1 MLATMSSITPAMTAE
16 GVGGRLATMEIIIMF
31 FQDGLTGSMRERP
44 DALYTA
50 TPLLAC
56 ENDKDVQGPDN
67 FCWDPAE
74 FWSGQ
79 TVTRF
84 RRHPAVELK
93 HGRIAMGRTVTRFT
107 RHRTL
112 ELKHGRIAMLA
123 TMGYATPRITRV
135 FPGHILTGRVYRAIA
150 ACSAASRTL
159 APVARLLAATVKVRV
174 LGCGR
179 FYAYSVFCELSTA
192 PDSGMSAKRR
202 RLTA

>member
-1 MLATMSSITPAMTAE
+1 MSPES
-16 GVGGRLATMEIIIMF
+16 VSGRLATMEIIIMF
-31 FQDGLTGSMRERP
+31 FQDGLTVSMRERP
-44 DALYTA
+44 DARYTA
-50 TPLLAC
+50 APLLTC
-56 ENDKDVQGPDN
+56 ENDKVGPGADD
-67 FCWDPAE
+67 CLWDPAE
-74 FWSGQ
+74 FWLGQ

-93 HGRIAMGRTVTRFT
+93 HGRIAKGRTVTRFT

-123 TMGYATPRITRV
+123 TMGYAIPRITQV
-135 FPGHILTGRVYRAIA
+135 FPGHILTSRLYRAIA

-174 LGCGR
+174 LVCGR